1 MGKES
6 FANKARISESFEKMS
21 LVENNA
27 MPCFPICLILWMEK
41 EIFKSLFTLVN
52 KQQYIE
58 LLLFYNITLFM
69 LNENLVLRNPLTLLS
84 SALIDGLVR
93 L

>member
-1 MGKES
+1 
-6 FANKARISESFEKMS
+6 
-21 LVENNA
+21 
-27 MPCFPICLILWMEK
+27 MEK